1 MDDTLRAHYVAIL
14 INKKTVL
21 ILVLMD
27 DTLRGNMLFSCATS
41 LVLILVLMDDT
52 LRESKLSLFR

>member
-27 DTLRGNMLFSCATS
+27 DTLR
-41 LVLILVLMDDT
+41 
-52 LRESKLSLFR
+52 ESKLSLFR